1 VHRPVAFPFEFAGLE
16 ELSHAGRRHAQDA
29 SGLRG
34 AEECADRVD
43 GSGSFS
49 GNAGG
54 RSSRLASL
62 SASFDAIHESHPG
75 GASQLDRLPGVNSLV
90 LISHASSVA

>member
-1 VHRPVAFPFEFAGLE
+1 VPRPVAFPFEFAGLE

-54 RSSRLASL
+54 RSSRLASH
-62 SASFDAIHESHPG
+62 SAGSTPSTSRTPVVP
-75 GASQLDRLPGVNSLV
+75 ASLTAFRG
-90 LISHASSVA
+90 